1 MDDSTKAIAAL
12 TDIASSLDAI
22 ARAIHGHSDYLV
34 NGEEGRGGIDIM
46 SLQIRDGLSAHAEAV
61 QNAGA
66 DIRAGL
72 EALALAITN
81 NKDGES
87 L

>member
-1 MDDSTKAIAAL
+1 MNDSTKAIASL
-12 TDIASSLDAI
+12 TDIASSLDAV
-22 ARAIHGHSDYLV
+22 ARAIHGHADYLV
-34 NGEEGRGGIDIM
+34 NGEEGRGGIDTM

-72 EALALAITN
+72 EALAAAIIE
-81 NKDGES
+81 NKETPE
-87 L
+87 